1 MLIQCPE
8 CTLQAS
14 DKALS
19 CPHCGYPFV
28 KTNQTAR
35 RPKKSNKRKR
45 LPNGFGQISEIKG
58 QNLRKPFRAMVT
70 VGKDEYGRHITK
82 PLKPESYFATY
93 NDAYAALVEYNR
105 CPYDLNPDITVK
117 ELYEKWT
124 EEYFKTLAENSWRNI
139 TSAWSYCSEIYYMRA
154 KDVRVRHIRG
164 VMENGTVEYKG
175 EIKHAS
181 AGVKGRI
188 KSMFNIMFDYAMEHE
203 IVTVNYART
212 FEISDDIIKEQESMK
227 RPHIPYTQEE
237 IDKLWANVDSIEWVD
252 LILIQCYSGWRPQEL
267 GLIEMK
273 NVDIENWFFRGGM
286 KTEAGTDRLVPI
298 HSRIRPF
305 VLRHYQKAQ
314 ELGSEYLFNCTDT
327 KTHRSSLKLTYDK
340 WQQRYNKVRDR
351 LGLNPEHRAHDGRK
365 HFVTKAKKYEVD
377 EYAIKYMVGH
387 NISDITEKVYTVRER
402 EWLQSEIEK
411 IK

>member
-8 CTLQAS
+8 CALQAS

-28 KTNQTAR
+28 KTNQTTR

-175 EIKHAS
+175 EMKHAS

-203 IVTVNYART
+203 IVTVN
-212 FEISDDIIKEQESMK
+212 
-227 RPHIPYTQEE
+227 
-237 IDKLWANVDSIEWVD
+237 
-252 LILIQCYSGWRPQEL
+252 CG
-267 GLIEMK
+267 
-273 NVDIENWFFRGGM
+273 
-286 KTEAGTDRLVPI
+286 
-298 HSRIRPF
+298 
-305 VLRHYQKAQ
+305 
-314 ELGSEYLFNCTDT
+314 
-327 KTHRSSLKLTYDK
+327 
-340 WQQRYNKVRDR
+340 
-351 LGLNPEHRAHDGRK
+351 
-365 HFVTKAKKYEVD
+365 
-377 EYAIKYMVGH
+377 
-387 NISDITEKVYTVRER
+387 
-402 EWLQSEIEK
+402 
-411 IK
+411 